1 MPGDKHESDG
11 LTNISI
17 SVTPQIFSTTS
28 NSNIFCCEWLSNI
41 FCQDGGKKRGGAVWK
56 HPNKS
61 HSASY
66 SSNNHPQIR
75 SSAYCNGYTTAS
87 QQPQTR
93 SFQVKLFLKIL
104 FSIASVNVLCVK
116 YLFFTKRTQQRQCE
130 PVYSNHEQ
138 NSFVGFQFICKQ
150 IPLNEN
156 QKLQKYFRKC
166 KCKMFLYW
174 KIYISEM
181 QIKLP
186 FS

>member
-1 MPGDKHESDG
+1 MRVTDWQ
-11 LTNISI
+11 ISAFL
-17 SVTPQIFSTTS
+17 SHLKYFPQPATQIFSAVS
-28 NSNIFCCEWLSNI
+28 GCQIFSARMVARREEVLCGSIPTNLT
-41 FCQDGGKKRGGAVWK
+41 V
-56 HPNKS
+56 HPTPATIIPRS
-61 HSASY
+61 DPPHIVTDTQLHH
-66 SSNNHPQIR
+66 NNHKQEAFR
-75 SSAYCNGYTTAS
+75 WFFFWKY
-87 QQPQTR
+87 
-93 SFQVKLFLKIL
+93 

-116 YLFFTKRTQQRQCE
+116 YLFSTQQRQCE

>member
-1 MPGDKHESDG
+1 MRVTDWQ
-11 LTNISI
+11 ISAFL
-17 SVTPQIFSTTS
+17 SHLKYFPQPATQIFSAVS
-28 NSNIFCCEWLSNI
+28 GCQIFSARMVARSEEVQCGSIPTNLT
-41 FCQDGGKKRGGAVWK
+41 V
-56 HPNKS
+56 HPTPATIIPRS
-61 HSASY
+61 DPPHIVTDTQLHH
-66 SSNNHPQIR
+66 NNHKQEAFR
-75 SSAYCNGYTTAS
+75 W
-87 QQPQTR
+87 
-93 SFQVKLFLKIL
+93 FFFLKIL
-104 FSIASVNVLCVK
+104 FHCFCKCFVCKIFIFHK
-116 YLFFTKRTQQRQCE
+116 KRTQQRQCE

>member
-1 MPGDKHESDG
+1 MRVTDWQ
-11 LTNISI
+11 ISAFL
-17 SVTPQIFSTTS
+17 SHLKYFPQPATQIFSAVSGCQIFSARMVARSEEVQCGSIPTNLTVHPTPATITLRS
-28 NSNIFCCEWLSNI
+28 DPPHIVTDTQLHHNNHKQEAFRWNIFY
-41 FCQDGGKKRGGAVWK
+41 GK
-56 HPNKS
+56 
-61 HSASY
+61 Y
-66 SSNNHPQIR
+66 
-75 SSAYCNGYTTAS
+75 
-87 QQPQTR
+87 
-93 SFQVKLFLKIL
+93 
-104 FSIASVNVLCVK
+104 FSIASVNVLRVK
-116 YLFFTKRTQQRQCE
+116 YLFSTKRTQQRQCE